1 MSPRSP
7 KDIAIRR
14 LPKAGDEI
22 TLEATVTRTGRNG
35 YATADTVTFRIPG
48 YEFPV
53 TVNLDSV
60 LKQQQDA

>member
-14 LPKAGDEI
+14 LPKAGDKI

-35 YATADTVTFRIPG
+35 
-48 YEFPV
+48 
-53 TVNLDSV
+53 
-60 LKQQQDA
+60 